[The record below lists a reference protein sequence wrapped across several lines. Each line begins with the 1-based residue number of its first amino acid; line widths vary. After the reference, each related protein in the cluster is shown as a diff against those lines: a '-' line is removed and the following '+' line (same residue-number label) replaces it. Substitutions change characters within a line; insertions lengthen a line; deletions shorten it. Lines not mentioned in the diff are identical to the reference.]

1 MQAILRVQDFFHAM
15 KKLPIS
21 MSESAVPV
29 SVLLRKALSDAAE
42 VLLLHGAEP
51 KRIDGALE
59 AFGFKKGPLAY
70 RDEIGLEVGYIAGEQ
85 PATET
90 LI

>member
-1 MQAILRVQDFFHAM
+1 MQAIFRVQDFFHAM

-21 MSESAVPV
+21 MSESAAPA

-59 AFGFKKGPLAY
+59 AFGFKRGHWST
-70 RDEIGLEVGYIAGEQ
+70 
-85 PATET
+85 ATKSV
-90 LI
+90 LKSDISPVNSLRRKL

>member
-1 MQAILRVQDFFHAM
+1 M

-42 VLLLHGAEP
+42 V
-51 KRIDGALE
+51 
-59 AFGFKKGPLAY
+59 
-70 RDEIGLEVGYIAGEQ
+70 
-85 PATET
+85 
-90 LI
+90 